1 MDERSL
7 IGILERVGDDVQGMS
22 SRQRYNIG
30 FFYFCRSKRRLVDE
44 IDRINRIIVAQSR
57 RVLVPLLDG
66 SLVPFYSNIF
76 VACMRAN
83 NVSRKW

>member
-1 MDERSL
+1 MDEQSL

-44 IDRINRIIVAQSR
+44 IDMINRINRRSIKR
-57 RVLVPLLDG
+57 G
-66 SLVPFYSNIF
+66 SCTL
-76 VACMRAN
+76 A
-83 NVSRKW
+83 